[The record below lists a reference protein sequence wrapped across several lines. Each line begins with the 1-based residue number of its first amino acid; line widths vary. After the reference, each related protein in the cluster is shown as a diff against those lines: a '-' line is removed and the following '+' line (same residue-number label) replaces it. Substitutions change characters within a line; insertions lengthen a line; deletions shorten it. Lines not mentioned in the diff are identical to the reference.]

1 MLTLCL
7 LLLAMLA
14 AAATE
19 QPITVE
25 TSSGRVAG
33 QQVAAREPR
42 TGAALTYARFP
53 TIPFAR
59 PPLGDLRFAPPQ
71 PLEPGEVVDTSNVT
85 ATRMCF
91 QLDDLFG
98 LLPAV
103 VDAAEDCLYLYVYVP
118 GVWPPPKPLPVMIWF
133 TGGAFVLGR

>member
-1 MLTLCL
+1 MLTICL
-7 LLLAMLA
+7 LGLSSL